1 MVTLAT
7 GGTLLLQ
14 GGDPTGTGTGGESI
28 YGPTF
33 KDELDSRL
41 QHSGRGVMSMA
52 NSGPGTNGSQFFI
65 LYKSARHLD
74 YKHTVFGKVVG
85 GELFTALTLHLH
97 STIHPTIPTSAFLKK
112 YLASYNLSQDG

>member
-1 MVTLAT
+1 M
-7 GGTLLLQ
+7 Q

-41 QHSGRGVMSMA
+41 THTGRGILSMA
-52 NSGPGTNGSQFFI
+52 NSGPATNGSQFFI

-74 YKHTVFGKVVG
+74 YKHSVFGKVVG
-85 GELFTALTLHLH
+85 GEPWPRCNEHQVHTKVYKCYFILH
-97 STIHPTIPTSAFLKK
+97 SYCFA
-112 YLASYNLSQDG
+112 G

>member
-1 MVTLAT
+1 MCESVCNP
-7 GGTLLLQ
+7 GYLLQ

-41 QHSGRGVMSMA
+41 QHSGRGILSMA
-52 NSGPGTNGSQFFI
+52 NSGPSTNGSQFFV

-85 GELFTALTLHLH
+85 GEHAVLTWV
-97 STIHPTIPTSAFLKK
+97 TMTVMIDTCANIARCVR
-112 YLASYNLSQDG
+112 